1 MKEVYDGEFKIT
13 KKQFDFFM
21 EVSGEFVNENIKDI
35 VSRSF
40 SSTELQEK
48 HFRFLCDRILSSDDP
63 ELKVNFSRSLMF
75 KGFTELNHLVLG
87 AADAFTDM
95 LNSGGCNE

>member
-21 EVSGEFVNENIKDI
+21 EVSGEFVKENIKDI
-35 VSRSF
+35 VSRSLGGM
-40 SSTELQEK
+40 ELQEK
-48 HFRFLCDRILSSDDP
+48 HFKFLCDRILSSDDP

-75 KGFTELNHLVLG
+75 KGFIELNHLVLG

-95 LNSGGCNE
+95 LSSGGSNE

>member
-21 EVSGEFVNENIKDI
+21 EVSEEFTKRNASKIFSGEWGAI
-35 VSRSF
+35 
-40 SSTELQEK
+40 ELQEK
-48 HFRFLCDRILSSDDP
+48 HFKFLCDRILSSDDP
-63 ELKVNFSRSLMF
+63 ELKVNFSRYLMF

-95 LNSGGCNE
+95 MNSGGSNE